1 MNKRPKSLNRFQA
14 REAEKKIMPA
24 IKLLSQY
31 MHNTAPDSPQDI
43 HYGYVVPAGD
53 FKDVHGVPCQLQVS
67 VVRGR
72 GKFIK
77 ENEIKPIINKWAI
90 GFKLKLFTKIL
101 VDKIFDYAKI
111 EK

>member
-1 MNKRPKSLNRFQA
+1 MSNKRKSLNRFQA

-31 MHNTAPDSPQDI
+31 MHNTSPDSPEEI
-43 HYGYVVPAGD
+43 HFGYKVPAGE
-53 FKDVHGVPCQLQVS
+53 FKDSHGIHCQLQVS

-90 GFKLKLFTKIL
+90 GFKLRVLAKIA
-101 VDKIFDYAKI
+101 VDKIFQYAEIK
-111 EK
+111 K